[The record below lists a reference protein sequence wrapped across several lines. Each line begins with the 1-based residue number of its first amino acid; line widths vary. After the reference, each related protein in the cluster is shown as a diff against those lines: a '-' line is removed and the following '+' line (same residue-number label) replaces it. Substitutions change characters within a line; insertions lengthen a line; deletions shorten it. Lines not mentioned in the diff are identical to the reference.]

1 MRYDNSYST
10 WDAAGEASG
19 TRTAQPVS
27 LLLLQSV
34 TAVLMIKLT
43 HSIRKLR
50 RSMVE
55 LGDGSD
61 EQSIHISIIE
71 AEALWLQAKQSSATG
86 MVMVPNHSEQEQ
98 VV

>member
-1 MRYDNSYST
+1 
-10 WDAAGEASG
+10 
-19 TRTAQPVS
+19 
-27 LLLLQSV
+27 
-34 TAVLMIKLT
+34 
-43 HSIRKLR
+43 
-50 RSMVE
+50 MVE

-86 MVMVPNHSEQEQ
+86 MVMVPNYSEQEQ